1 MPTVKDIVTHLDT
14 LKEEYEGL
22 RANIADGFNDDCI
35 DKALPKIE
43 KLLKIR
49 ECIEAMEKYEVK
61 VNQ

>member
-22 RANIADGFNDDCI
+22 RANIADDFNDDWI

-43 KLLKIR
+43 KLLR
-49 ECIEAMEKYEVK
+49 ECIEAMEKFEVK